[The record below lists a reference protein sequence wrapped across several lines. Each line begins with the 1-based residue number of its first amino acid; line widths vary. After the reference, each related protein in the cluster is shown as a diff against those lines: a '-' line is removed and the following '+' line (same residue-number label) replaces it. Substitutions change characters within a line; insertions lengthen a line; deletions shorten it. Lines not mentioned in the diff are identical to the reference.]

1 MPSEAQMAKF
11 MYYIVKQLDVRSVDW
26 NLVAADMEITNG
38 HAARMR
44 FARFKNQME
53 GTVPKARAPR
63 DKSRAP
69 KAKRIKTKDEKKE
82 EDGGEKALLKLK
94 LEEGATADPG
104 AASGESA
111 KQAPARS
118 PAVKPEPADDVVLG
132 DADAPGEE
140 VHESEL
146 PKQTAHVSATP
157 SHSPPNS
164 TNPTPSHILTTPTRL
179 HESPYH
185 QLLPQQQRRPS
196 VDFSPASS
204 YTLSPHHEMMSS
216 QGSMFMQSM
225 EGASQDMGM
234 APTAAFY
241 DPFLYVSPQPQ
252 QQQQQPTLVD
262 AQGRLVKGELQWDTS
277 FC

>member
-26 NLVAADMEITNG
+26 NLVASDMEITNG

-69 KAKRIKTKDEKKE
+69 KAKRVKTKDEKKE

-94 LEEGATADPG
+94 LEEGATADSAPT
-104 AASGESA
+104 SGGPA
-111 KQAPARS
+111 DQAPVRS
-118 PAVKPEPADDVVLG
+118 PAVKPEPADDVMLG
-132 DADAPGEE
+132 DEDAPGED
-140 VHESEL
+140 VHESEI

-164 TNPTPSHILTTPTRL
+164 TIPTPSHPLTTPTHL
-179 HESPYH
+179 QESLYH
-185 QLLPQQQRRPS
+185 QLLPQPRRPS
-196 VDFSPASS
+196 VNFSPASS
-204 YTLSPHHEMMSS
+204 FTFSAHEMMSS

-225 EGASQDMGM
+225 EGVGSQDMGM
-234 APTAAFY
+234 ASTSAFY
-241 DPFLYVSPQPQ
+241 DPFMFVSPQPQ
-252 QQQQQPTLVD
+252 QQQTLLD